1 MIITPWTDEERAAYL
16 DCPECGEPAIP
27 ASSVDRKNGRLVF
40 QWKEGDG
47 VVKTRPSV
55 ERMVAEIEEI
65 KERAKVRPL
74 KMAMPE
80 GWNTTPDGPYEGE

>member
-40 QWKEGDG
+40 QWTEDDG
-47 VVKTRPSV
+47 VVCPGCKANLIAFITGDENGDFFEAR
-55 ERMVAEIEEI
+55 
-65 KERAKVRPL
+65 VRD
-74 KMAMPE
+74 
-80 GWNTTPDGPYEGE
+80 DGEVSK